1 MNNKHNTNAN
11 RNKISFDDFEILTT
25 LGTGTFGRVRL
36 VKLKGNNNAPAFAL
50 KMLKKTVV
58 LKLKQLEHIKSEK
71 AVLEKSKHPFIIT
84 LLTTFQDTT
93 FIYMLLE
100 YACGGELF
108 SRIRREGRFANDVA
122 LFYIS
127 EIVLAFEY
135 LHSSNT
141 AYRDLKPENVLID
154 KDGHVKLTDFGF
166 AKHIDDASYT
176 LCGTPEYL
184 APEIIQSEGHN
195 IAVDWWALGILIYEM
210 IAGFPPFYDENPI
223 GIYKKILS
231 GRIEFSRVFGRD
243 VKDLIKKLLQA
254 NVSKR
259 YGVGG
264 KGVDKVKKHK
274 WFRGVDWVMVLK
286 KGIPPPWVP
295 EVRSQDDTHFFD
307 NYPDSVDFVPP
318 PPPDVNA
325 LFKDF

>member
-1 MNNKHNTNAN
+1 MHKNPSNIVS
-11 RNKISFDDFEILTT
+11 RNKLSFDDFEILST

-36 VKLKGNNNAPAFAL
+36 VKFKGNHNAPPFAL

-71 AVLEKSKHPFIIT
+71 SVLERFKHPFIIT
-84 LLTTFQDTT
+84 LMTTFQDST
-93 FIYMLLE
+93 FVYMLLE

-122 LFYIS
+122 LFYTS

-135 LHSSNT
+135 LHISNI
-141 AYRDLKPENVLID
+141 AYRDLKPENILID
-154 KDGHVKLTDFGF
+154 KDGHIKITDFGF
-166 AKHIDDASYT
+166 AKHITEKSFT

-184 APEIIQSEGHN
+184 APEIIQNIGHN
-195 IAVDWWALGILIYEM
+195 LSVDWWALGILIYEM
-210 IAGFPPFYDENPI
+210 IAGFPPFYDENPV

-231 GRIEFSRVFGRD
+231 GRIEFSRVFGKD
-243 VKDLIKKLLQA
+243 VKDLVKKFLQA
-254 NVSKR
+254 DVSKR
-259 YGVGG
+259 YGIGG
-264 KGVDKVKKHK
+264 KGIESVKKHR
-274 WFRGVDWVMVLK
+274 WFRGVDWNIVSR

-295 EVRSQDDTHFFD
+295 EIRSQDDTHFFD

-318 PPPDVNA
+318 PPPDVNS